1 MNHIQIITAL
11 HQSKF
16 IHVSR
21 SCLTVKTEIRK
32 VTRLGTRTPS
42 HILGVMK
49 RPDLGTSRIIFTDIS
64 YQTFTPPTQLLF
76 WRQLNCVTRILKT
89 NVWQWIVKYMSCL
102 DFPLKEGIKKTFF
115 FGTLSQTSDPT
126 HPPPRFGT
134 PL

>member
-1 MNHIQIITAL
+1 MNPIHIITAL
-11 HQSKF
+11 HQFKF

-42 HILGVMK
+42 HILRVMK

-76 WRQLNCVTRILKT
+76 WRQLNCVTGILKN
-89 NVWQWIVKYMSCL
+89 NV
-102 DFPLKEGIKKTFF
+102 
-115 FGTLSQTSDPT
+115 
-126 HPPPRFGT
+126 
-134 PL
+134 